1 MAEAMKDSGIRLS
14 DRLALRPKEAAESL
28 GIGER
33 KLRDWMR
40 NEGLPFVRLNA
51 VVMIPRKGL
60 EEWIA
65 ERTTEKHQI
74 DAAVDEILDR
84 LRR

>member
-1 MAEAMKDSGIRLS
+1 MGDRSQDITS
-14 DRLALRPKEAAESL
+14 RLALRPKEAAEAL
-28 GIGER
+28 GVSER

-51 VVMIPRKGL
+51 VVLIPRRGL

-65 ERTTEKHQI
+65 ERTTDDHQI
-74 DAAVDEILDR
+74 DAAVDQILDGLGR
-84 LRR
+84 